1 VVDSGSLGECQPTQ
15 KECECKTLK
24 RKLSSLDMAILL
36 FSRTIVKRV
45 SQSLTEIITI
55 PRNRAGRS

>member
-1 VVDSGSLGECQPTQ
+1 VQDA
-15 KECECKTLK
+15 
-24 RKLSSLDMAILL
+24 LSVSCPLWDMAILL